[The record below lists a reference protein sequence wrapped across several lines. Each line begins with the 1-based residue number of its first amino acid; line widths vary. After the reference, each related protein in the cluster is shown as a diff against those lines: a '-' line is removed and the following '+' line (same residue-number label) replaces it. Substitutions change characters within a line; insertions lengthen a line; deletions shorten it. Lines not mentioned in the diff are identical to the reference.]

1 MKIDQHHQQA
11 IDKSRSV
18 SGVTRILRQEG
29 TARHGMRVHEIGKKY
44 KKNLHKYNILTL
56 SQLKRL

>member
-44 KKNLHKYNILTL
+44 KKKLYINIIY
-56 SQLKRL
+56 